1 VNKPDATAVLAYLG
15 TGTEYTEDEVAS
27 ALAAEEAAQ
36 AAVCRI
42 PTDDTAWSADLAE
55 ALCRRVV
62 ANLARRNLPLGL
74 NVAIGEAAVQT
85 TRVGMDQ
92 EVRRLEGPYRRMVVG

>member
-1 VNKPDATAVLAYLG
+1 MTKPDAAAVLAYIG
-15 TGTEYTEDEVAS
+15 SNGQWDEDEVTS
-27 ALAAEEAAQ
+27 ALSAEEAAQ

-42 PTDDTAWSADLAE
+42 PTDAAAWPADLAE

-74 NVAIGEAAVQT
+74 NVAISEAAVQT
-85 TRVGMDQ
+85 TRLGMDQ
-92 EVRRLEGPYRRMVVG
+92 EVRRLEGPWRRLVVG

>member
-1 VNKPDATAVLAYLG
+1 VNKPDTTAVLGYIG
-15 TGTEYTEDEVAS
+15 TNGQWSNDEVTS

-36 AAVCRI
+36 AKVCRI
-42 PTDDTAWSADLAE
+42 PTDDTAWDADLAE

-74 NVAIGEAAVQT
+74 NVAIGAVEVQT

-92 EVRRLEGPYRRMVVG
+92 EVLRLERPFRKLVVG

>member
-1 VNKPDATAVLAYLG
+1 MNKPDATAVLAYMG
-15 TGTEYTEDEVAS
+15 ADTEYTEAEVTS

-36 AAVCRI
+36 AKVCRI
-42 PTDDTAWSADLAE
+42 PTDDTAWDADLAE

-92 EVRRLEGPYRRMVVG
+92 EVLRLERPFRKLVMG

>member
-1 VNKPDATAVLAYLG
+1 VNKPDVTAVLAYLG
-15 TGTEYTEDEVAS
+15 ADTEWTESEVTS

-36 AAVCRI
+36 AKVCRI
-42 PTDDTAWSADLAE
+42 PALDSDWSADLAE

-92 EVRRLEGPYRRMVVG
+92 EVRRLEGPYRRLVVG